1 MAETYRV
8 ARLPIRLRGFVQP
21 DTNSQFEGY
30 VEPGDYH
37 VLEERRSFPTPDT
50 DYARL
55 EVPTLGALDTWVC
68 TRWRTQ
74 QYARLLDLEKPPAV
88 ARLSFS
94 VEPLAVDESRLTSL
108 LGAFRDFRYELDQA
122 RYPWVLP
129 GVTLPQAPP
138 AVNNCCTFVEALTVK
153 AFSDAHGS
161 AFEWDSRRH
170 RQMMIASSEDYF
182 SPVTAAVESGMGIPS
197 PSPDVPPHPW
207 TLVQGWR
214 NQWRSG
220 HTFLVVDHHAAT
232 DKVLMLESNTSYG
245 LDGVGY
251 RGIGNLRDK
260 GLKPPARWWELPDV
274 WTWRRVT
281 STYLFRQQAWLKV
294 RNRTLSGLENAHS

>member
-1 MAETYRV
+1 MSDTYRV

-21 DTNSQFEGY
+21 DTASQFEGY
-30 VEPGDYH
+30 VEPGDYY
-37 VLEERRSFPTPDT
+37 VLEERLKFPNDDT

-74 QYARLLDLEKPPAV
+74 SYARMLDMEKPPSLQ
-88 ARLSFS
+88 RLSFKD
-94 VEPLAVDESRLTSL
+94 EPLAVDEERLTKL
-108 LGAFRDFRYELDQA
+108 LASFRDYRYELDEA
-122 RYPWVLP
+122 RYPWALP
-129 GVTLPQAPP
+129 GVTLPLAPP
-138 AVNNCCTFVEALTVK
+138 AMNNCCTFVEALTVK
-153 AFSDAHGS
+153 AFTDAHGS
-161 AFEWDSRRH
+161 AITWDARRH
-170 RQMMIASSEDYF
+170 RQMMIASTEDYF
-182 SPVTAAVESGMGIPS
+182 SPVTAAVESGMALLA
-197 PSPDVPPHPW
+197 PSPDAQPHPW

-220 HTFLVVDHHAAT
+220 HTFLVVDHHTAT
-232 DKVLMLESNTSYG
+232 DKVLMLESNTAYG

-260 GLKPPARWWELPDV
+260 GLKPPAKWWELPDV
-274 WTWRRVT
+274 WTWRRVC

-294 RNRTLSGLENAHS
+294 RNRKLSGL

>member
-8 ARLPIRLRGFVQP
+8 ARLPIRLRGFVLP
-21 DTNSQFEGY
+21 DTTAQFEGY
-30 VEPGDYH
+30 VGPGDYH
-37 VLEERRSFPTPDT
+37 VLEERRNTPTPDS

-55 EVPTLGALDTWVC
+55 EVPTLGALDTWICV
-68 TRWRTQ
+68 RWRTQ
-74 QYARLLDLEKPPAV
+74 QYARLLDLEKPPPV

-94 VEPLAVDESRLTSL
+94 VEPLAVDEARLTKL
-108 LGAFRDFRYELDQA
+108 LPAFRNFRYEFDAA

-129 GVTLPQAPP
+129 GIRLPLAPP

-153 AFSDAHGS
+153 AFTDAHGT
-161 AFEWDSRRH
+161 AFEWDARRH
-170 RQMMIASSEDYF
+170 RQMMIASTEDYF
-182 SPVTAAVESGMGIPS
+182 SPVTAAVESGMGLAA

-214 NQWRSG
+214 HQWRSG
-220 HTFLVVDHHAAT
+220 HTFLVVDHHAPT
-232 DKVLMLESNTSYG
+232 DKVLILESNSAYG

-260 GLKPPARWWELPDV
+260 GLKPPAKWWDLPDV
-274 WTWRRVT
+274 WTWRHVC

-294 RNRTLSGLENAHS
+294 RNRKLSRLEVAPR

>member
-1 MAETYRV
+1 MPDTYRV
-8 ARLPIRLRGFVQP
+8 ARLPIRLRGFIEP
-21 DTNSQFEGY
+21 DTTSQFEGY
-30 VEPGDYH
+30 VEPGDYI
-37 VLEERRSFPTPDT
+37 VLEEKRDFPTPGT
-50 DYARL
+50 HFARL
-55 EVPTLGALDTWVC
+55 EMPTLGALDTWICV
-68 TRWRTQ
+68 RWHTQ
-74 QYARLLDLEKPPAV
+74 QYAKLLNLEKPPPV
-88 ARLSFS
+88 ARLAFTT
-94 VEPLAVDESRLTSL
+94 EPLAVDEERLTAL
-108 LGAFRDFRYELDQA
+108 LAAFVPYRYELDEA

-129 GVTLPQAPP
+129 GIRLPLAPP

-153 AFSDAHGS
+153 AFADANGT
-161 AFEWDSRRH
+161 AFEWDPRRH

-182 SPVTAAVESGMGIPS
+182 SPVTAAVESGMAIAA

-207 TLVQGWR
+207 TLIQGWR

-232 DKVLMLESNTSYG
+232 DKVLLLESNSAYG

-260 GLKPPARWWELPDV
+260 GIKPPAKWWNLPDV
-274 WTWRRVT
+274 WTWRRVC

-294 RNRTLSGLENAHS
+294 RNRVLSGLESPAR